1 MKDKRKIKIA
11 PSILSADFGRLGQQ
25 IEEASSAG
33 ADYIHIDVMDGHFV
47 PNITVGS
54 PVVECIKRYTKLPLD
69 VHLMVANPEAQAP
82 LFAKAGAN
90 IISIH
95 PEVCAHLHRAVETI
109 KKLGCLAGVALNPGT
124 PITSLQE
131 VAELVD
137 MVLIM
142 SVDPG
147 YSGQPFIPGTTAKV
161 ARLKKMLQQMN
172 LSPEI
177 EVDGGVN
184 ADNASKLVAA
194 GTTVLVAGSAIFS
207 AREGIAS
214 AISRIR
220 EATRLNSV

>member
-54 PVVECIKRYTKLPLD
+54 PVVEYIKRYTKLPLD

-95 PEVCAHLHRAVETI
+95 PEVCAHLHRVVETI

-220 EATRLNSV
+220 EATRLNSA

>member
-1 MKDKRKIKIA
+1 MKDKQKIKIA

-95 PEVCAHLHRAVETI
+95 PEVCAHLRRAVETI

-220 EATRLNSV
+220 EATRLNSA

>member
-54 PVVECIKRYTKLPLD
+54 PVVEYIKRYTKLPLD

-95 PEVCAHLHRAVETI
+95 PEVCAHLHRVVETI